1 MVTLIT
7 IVHVI
12 VGIFLILMVL
22 LQGGKGAGLGAAFG
36 GSSQTVF
43 GASGATSFLAKLT
56 AIAAT
61 LFVITSISLSYFSSK
76 SESALAKYSTKKQV
90 NVDKKNVPTT
100 VPALD
105 TGVNVGSVSTDAS
118 TEIKSTED
126 KEKEEKK

>member
-56 AIAAT
+56 AIAAA
-61 LFVITSISLSYFSSK
+61 LFVFTSISLSYFSSK
-76 SESALAKYSTKKQV
+76 SESALAKYSAKKAVKVEQKDSQSLIAPV
-90 NVDKKNVPTT
+90 DGGLNVGNVPI
-100 VPALD
+100 
-105 TGVNVGSVSTDAS
+105 DAS
-118 TEIKSTED
+118 SNQENN
-126 KEKEEKK
+126 

>member
-1 MVTLIT
+1 MITLIT
-7 IVHVI
+7 IIHVI

-56 AIAAT
+56 AIAAA

-76 SESALAKYSTKKQV
+76 SESALAKYSTKKTAIE
-90 NVDKKNVPTT
+90 KKEMQSAQ
-100 VPALD
+100 PAPD
-105 TGVNVGSVSTDAS
+105 AGVNVGSIQTDAS
-118 TEIKSTED
+118 SGP
-126 KEKEEKK
+126 EKTGNEESEEKK